1 MKIFLLANN
10 IVGLEICK
18 YLKSIDEEIVGLA
31 IHMPEKQKYAKEIIE
46 SSQVPKEL
54 VFEADQL
61 RDPKIIQKIS
71 ELKADI
77 AIAAFWGYILKKELF
92 GMFPSGCINFHPG
105 YLPYNRG
112 MNPNVWPII
121 EGTPGGVTIHLVDEG
136 IDTGPIIARKKME
149 IEPID
154 TGGSFYDKTL
164 VEIVKLFKETWPDFK
179 NNKIKAFSQ
188 KDMDYTF
195 HYAKDIDK
203 VDEIKLDK
211 KYLVRDLI
219 NKLRA
224 RTYRDDSYAYFI
236 DKGKKIKI
244 GVFLKYEK

>member
-31 IHMPEKQKYAKEIIE
+31 IHMPEKQKYTKEIIE